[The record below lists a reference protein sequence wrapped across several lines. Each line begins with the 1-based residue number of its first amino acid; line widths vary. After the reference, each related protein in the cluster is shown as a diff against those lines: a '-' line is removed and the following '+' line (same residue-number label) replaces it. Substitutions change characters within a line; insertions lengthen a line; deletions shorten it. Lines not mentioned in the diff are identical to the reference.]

1 MNGETETPLRVDEE
15 NLPTFVGQ
23 PIWTTDRL
31 YPAVTPPGVV
41 MGLAWTAM
49 GGSVLF
55 IECINKEPVPSKS
68 TKDEIDREKTGGKGN
83 SLVFSPTICMPYF
96 VAVKLSNLPS

>member
-1 MNGETETPLRVDEE
+1 MVSESSKAPLRIDEN
-15 NLPTFVGQ
+15 NLPSYVGQ

-31 YPAVTPPGVV
+31 YPSATPPGVV

-55 IECINKEPVPSKS
+55 IECINKEPVPATNTAPSGDK
-68 TKDEIDREKTGGKGN
+68 EKTSGSGGEWSSAKVPKRR
-83 SLVFSPTICMPYF
+83 SD
-96 VAVKLSNLPS
+96 

>member
-1 MNGETETPLRVDEE
+1 MAYQVVNAKAKTPLKVDED
-15 NLPTFVGQ
+15 NLPSFVGQ

-31 YPAVTPPGVV
+31 YPSVTPPGVV

-55 IECINKEPVPSKS
+55 IECTNKDPLLTKPASDVKDGDQSDGKGKINKMV
-68 TKDEIDREKTGGKGN
+68 T
-83 SLVFSPTICMPYF
+83 
-96 VAVKLSNLPS
+96 